1 MACMAYG
8 GSGMNLC
15 CIYFTIFIGGNQI
28 FDNFAHVGGPSIG
41 QGFVSWVLGFEI
53 KSLRFRV

>member
-53 KSLRFRV
+53 